1 MPVRIVDASAL
12 GALVFGEPKA
22 EEVARSLSNGPLVA
36 PPLLWFEVASIC
48 FHKLRIYP
56 KQKERILEAFKLGR
70 FLPIEIAEVDH
81 SAVIQLA
88 METNLTTYDANYLW
102 LTIHLSGELITLDKK
117 LRNAADVMKKRVES
131 P

>member
-22 EEVARSLSNGPLVA
+22 EEVVRSLSNGPLVA

-48 FHKLRIYP
+48 LHKIRLYP
-56 KQKERILEAFKLGR
+56 KQEDRILEAFNLGR
-70 FLPIEIAEVDH
+70 FLPIEMVEVDH
-81 SAVIQLA
+81 PAVIQLA

-117 LRNAADVMKKRVES
+117 LRNAAEAMKKRTES
-131 P
+131 R